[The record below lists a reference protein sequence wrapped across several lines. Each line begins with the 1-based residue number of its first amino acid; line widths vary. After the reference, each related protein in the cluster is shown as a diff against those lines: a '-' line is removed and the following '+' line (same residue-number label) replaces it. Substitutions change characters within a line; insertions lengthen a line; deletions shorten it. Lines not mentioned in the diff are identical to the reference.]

1 LIVSPLVI
9 VMEQILDELRSA
21 QFVVDELG
29 QRTGALLDIKLWEKL
44 LTWAEA
50 QTPIEPPP
58 SLRGYLAT
66 VTDRSLS
73 KELIQERRA
82 VMLET

>member
-1 LIVSPLVI
+1 
-9 VMEQILDELRSA
+9 
-21 QFVVDELG
+21 
-29 QRTGALLDIKLWEKL
+29 LWEKL

-50 QTPIEPPP
+50 QTPTDPPP
-58 SLRGYLAT
+58 SLRGYLAA

-73 KELIQERRA
+73 EELIQERRA